1 MKKLQL
7 VSIELETILGSVY
20 VFPDVDLEEVETM
33 LKHFHD
39 SASVTLVNVSKACL
53 VLPPRIVNVIRVAG
67 EERWKR

>member
-1 MKKLQL
+1 MRSLQL

-39 SASVTLVNVSKACL
+39 SASVTLVNVSKVCL